1 MCVWGVGTL
10 EPEPWNLN
18 SMRRCCTVGNA
29 ARNTGAVVRSRRD
42 CSICALRVGAETANF
57 MYDSRKSHS
66 NMAAVSGPARSP
78 RGSRPLL
85 FPHFLQR
92 QSRANRNYIEDR
104 MRWVGW
110 HAQLMNSFPGP
121 NADVRR
127 VQVGTLLG
135 QLLASLFR
143 ALIFLTSYAF
153 GGIY

>member
-1 MCVWGVGTL
+1 
-10 EPEPWNLN
+10 
-18 SMRRCCTVGNA
+18 
-29 ARNTGAVVRSRRD
+29 
-42 CSICALRVGAETANF
+42 
-57 MYDSRKSHS
+57 
-66 NMAAVSGPARSP
+66 
-78 RGSRPLL
+78 
-85 FPHFLQR
+85 
-92 QSRANRNYIEDR
+92 